1 MMSRILCD
9 MSFREL
15 EEKNIGQKLLQ
26 ALKTEIEVN
35 DEYSRALSM
44 ATNDARNV
52 ELSYSTARKLLEK
65 VLSDETDC
73 SDKL

>member
-1 MMSRILCD
+1 
-9 MSFREL
+9 
-15 EEKNIGQKLLQ
+15 
-26 ALKTEIEVN
+26 
-35 DEYSRALSM
+35 M